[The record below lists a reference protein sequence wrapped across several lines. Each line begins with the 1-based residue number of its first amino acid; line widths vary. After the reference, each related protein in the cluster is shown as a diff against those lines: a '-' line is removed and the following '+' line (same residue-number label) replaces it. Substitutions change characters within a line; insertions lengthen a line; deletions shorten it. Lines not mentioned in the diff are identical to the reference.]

1 MGDEKNNNNTWGI
14 LIVLFLLFIVF
25 GRGFI
30 GGRGEDSGIVGNN
43 LGCGCGCGRV
53 SNCEVERQEIIDSY
67 NTQLN
72 TINQGIITRADMQ
85 NGFQRLADQSRG
97 QWDAQQGEKI
107 FDLKMENQSL
117 KQMVYAD
124 NKFNEINRRLDDIS
138 CNTPKRP
145 PFYATGVQPCGYKYP
160 PCNDCNIA

>member
-1 MGDEKNNNNTWGI
+1 MGDDKNGTNNTWGI

-30 GGRGEDSGIVGNN
+30 GGRGEDLGVVGNN

-85 NGFQRLADQSRG
+85 NGFQRLSDQSRG

-117 KQMVYAD
+117 KGMIYSD
-124 NKFNEINRRLDDIS
+124 GKF
-138 CNTPKRP
+138 
-145 PFYATGVQPCGYKYP
+145 
-160 PCNDCNIA
+160 